1 MLCHMMKLFDPIPM
15 VQGHTLVGQQQLLP
29 PLDQSQSRD
38 MSHVNVILFY
48 SILTWSV

>member
-29 PLDQSQSRD
+29 PLDQSQSGD
-38 MSHVNVILFY
+38 MSHV
-48 SILTWSV
+48 LT